1 METQSKVGFD
11 NTRKKQKVFG
21 KCACAGY
28 PVSFVVVLDRV
39 AKILFCPLII
49 LDGEKNTIGTVFVKS
64 DLSGS
69 HSFQIICKSAIKSCY
84 FFKLRLLSITGG
96 KSHTLSSKI
105 FFYSI
110 VSF

>member
-21 KCACAGY
+21 KCACEGY

-49 LDGEKNTIGTVFVKS
+49 LDREKSTIGTVFVKS

-69 HSFQIICKSAIKSCY
+69 PRFQIIYNSAIKSCY
-84 FFKLRLLSITGG
+84 LFKLRALSITGG
-96 KSHTLSSKI
+96 KSHTLSLKI
-105 FFYSI
+105 FFLSHC
-110 VSF
+110 